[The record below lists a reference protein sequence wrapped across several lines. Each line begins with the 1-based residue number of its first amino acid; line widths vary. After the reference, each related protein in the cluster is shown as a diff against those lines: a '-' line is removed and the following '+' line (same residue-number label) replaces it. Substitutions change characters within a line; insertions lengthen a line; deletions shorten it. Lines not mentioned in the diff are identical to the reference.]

1 MAIRW
6 WPLFEL
12 NCCPQQQS
20 SSSQHPKTW
29 SLKTLGLRY
38 TWCWSVVHPDLLTHL
53 SCELFVHSFIH
64 SYRYLY
70 STPSRLLLRSAPNSN
85 VPKEDSLQIRIERLR
100 MNPND
105 AKESPFQ
112 TERPTVEKSRFCLV
126 EIWANEQKA
135 CSAPHSSNCG
145 WGGGYEARRQ
155 VLGLMWEGTVG
166 KISSKGN

>member
-1 MAIRW
+1 MTTLWTELLPTATIKFLTASKDVITEDSRAQIHLVLICGSPRFIDTFVLWIIR
-6 WPLFEL
+6 
-12 NCCPQQQS
+12 
-20 SSSQHPKTW
+20 
-29 SLKTLGLRY
+29 
-38 TWCWSVVHPDLLTHL
+38 
-53 SCELFVHSFIH
+53 SFIH

-70 STPSRLLLRSAPNSN
+70 STPSRLLLRSAPDSN
-85 VPKEDSLQIRIERLR
+85 APKEDSLQIRIERLR

-112 TERPTVEKSRFCLV
+112 TERPTIQKSRFCLV

-155 VLGLMWEGTVG
+155 VLGLMWGEGTVG